1 MGRKVVAV
9 VVRCVFVLKGKFV
22 ASHFIIKSRAVGLPG
37 RVLFLS
43 SIHRASCGCETHFY
57 HRPWWL
63 RVRPG
68 IAIVVYIILVL
79 PPSVP
84 PSLRPYHRLHTP
96 SPPRGPAD
104 SARGSAAPVLSAP
117 APSKSE
123 RGSAALAFAFGR
135 EGAGA
140 HPHGAEAY
148 VKIKSK
154 T

>member
-37 RVLFLS
+37 GVLFLS

-84 PSLRPYHRLHTP
+84 PSLPPSLSSFTYAFSSPRPRRL
-96 SPPRGPAD
+96 
-104 SARGSAAPVLSAP
+104 SARVRRSCAVRPRSFEIRARIRRSRVCVWAR
-117 APSKSE
+117 
-123 RGSAALAFAFGR
+123 RGWRASPWRRG
-135 EGAGA
+135 
-140 HPHGAEAY
+140 
-148 VKIKSK
+148 VC
-154 T
+154 